1 MAGLNEL
8 TKRLLA
14 EGWKPEDTPPG
25 TKEYFWFYGGWTY
38 TREALAALTFETPCG
53 LLVKGSHFGN
63 GDMDQMANKDVRNA
77 ILKMRQELKTVKG
90 LKYTK
95 YTWNPACKGVDDYL
109 LSCAA
114 RA

>member
-1 MAGLNEL
+1 MLFRSILDLGVTEVV
-8 TKRLLA
+8 
-14 EGWKPEDTPPG
+14 
-25 TKEYFWFYGGWTY
+25 
-38 TREALAALTFETPCG
+38 EAM
-53 LLVKGSHFGN
+53 
-63 GDMDQMANKDVRNA
+63 DMDQMANKDVRNA

-114 RA
+114 GA